1 MKIRLTAFLV
11 MTGLANLAQAVE
23 PFIIKDIRVEGIQ
36 RTEAGTVFSYLPVKV
51 GDRLDDE
58 KASAAIKALFATG
71 FFKDVRLE
79 AQGDVLIV
87 TVEERP
93 AVAKI
98 KLGGIKEFSEDEL
111 KKSLKDAGLAEGRI
125 FDKSLLDRAVHEMK
139 SQYFNKGKYAV
150 EINTTVTPLERN
162 RVSIDFN
169 VVEGASAKIRQINLV
184 GNKAFTEKK
193 LLGQFSSSTPGWL
206 SWFTDDDQYSKT
218 KLAGDLENLRSFY
231 LNQGYLE
238 FNIDSTQVS
247 ISPDK
252 KDIYITVN
260 MTEGPKYTVSD
271 VKLAG
276 QMLVP
281 EAEIR
286 KLIYLK
292 PGDVFSRQKLTE
304 STKLIGDR
312 LGKEGYAFANVN
324 AVPEL
329 DKIKHQVAFTLYID
343 PGHRVY
349 VDRINVSGNSK
360 TRDEVIRREVR
371 QMEGAWYNSEKIQLS
386 QDRLNRLG
394 YFDNVSLE
402 TPMVSGTTDQ
412 VDLNINVTEKAT
424 GNILVGAGFSSSDG
438 LILSGS
444 INQSNVFG
452 TGNQLG
458 VQINSGKV
466 NRVYSLSFTN
476 PYYTLDG
483 VSLGYDIY
491 RRDVDSTSLS
501 GVGQYRSSTMG
512 AGMRFGLPLNEK
524 NYLNLGLAGEL
535 FDVTTDSYSPITY
548 QNFENTFGN
557 RNTTLRFTS
566 SVARDTRNSF
576 LFPTKGF
583 LQSIGLEAGIPP
595 GDLQYYR
602 INAQH
607 QQFIPIGSAFTLMIN
622 GEAGYGAGL
631 GGKPLPFFKNFF
643 AGGVSSVRG
652 FDSGTI
658 GPKGLSPQTAT
669 AVCNG
674 AGAAVPYAGCNK
686 VALGG
691 DIKVLG
697 NIELFAPMPGI
708 KDGSVRISTFLDAG
722 AVFGASDYLGRSATF
737 NFSDFRYSA
746 GVGLA
751 WNSPMGPLK
760 FSLAKPLKKQVD
772 DKTQLFQFNLGTTF

>member
-1 MKIRLTAFLV
+1 MKIRLTALLV
-11 MTGLANLAQAVE
+11 MAAVANMAQAIE
-23 PFIIKDIRVEGIQ
+23 PFVIKDIRVEGIQ

-58 KASAAIKALFATG
+58 KATAAIKALYATG

-93 AVAKI
+93 AIAKI
-98 KLGGIKEFSEDEL
+98 SLSGIKEFSEDDL
-111 KKSLKDAGLAEGRI
+111 KKSLKDSGLAEGRI
-125 FDKSLLDRAVHEMK
+125 FDKSLLDRAVNEMK
-139 SQYFNKGKYAV
+139 SQYFNRGKYAV
-150 EINTTVTPLERN
+150 EVNATATPLERN
-162 RVSIDFN
+162 RVAIDFQ
-169 VVEGASAKIRQINLV
+169 VAEGESAKIRQINLV
-184 GNKAFTEKK
+184 GNQAFTEKK
-193 LLGQFSSSTPGWL
+193 LLDQFSSSTPGWL
-206 SWFTDDDQYSKT
+206 SWYTKDDQYSKT
-218 KLAGDLENLRSFY
+218 KLAGDLESLRSFY
-231 LNQGYLE
+231 QNQGYLE

-260 MTEGPKYTVSD
+260 ITEGPKYTVSD

-286 KLIYLK
+286 KLVSLK

-312 LGKEGYAFANVN
+312 MGTEGYAFANVN

-329 DKIKHQVAFTLYID
+329 DKEKHLVAFTLYID
-343 PGHRVY
+343 PGRRVY
-349 VDRINVSGNSK
+349 VHRVNVAGNSK

-371 QMEGAWYNSEKIQLS
+371 QMEGGWYNSEKIQLS

-394 YFDNVSLE
+394 YFENVSVE

-424 GNILVGAGFSSSDG
+424 GNIMAGAGYSSSDG

-458 VQINSGKV
+458 LQINSGKV

-501 GVGQYRSSTMG
+501 GVGQYQSSTKG
-512 AGMRFGLPLNEK
+512 VGVRFGLPLNERD
-524 NYLNLGLAGEL
+524 YLNFGLAAEL
-535 FDVTTDSYSPITY
+535 FDVNTDANSPITY
-548 QNFENTFGN
+548 QNFVNTFGN
-557 RNTTLRFTS
+557 SNTTLRFSTS
-566 SVARDTRNSF
+566 LARDTRNNF

-583 LQSIGLEAGIPP
+583 LQSIGLESGIPP
-595 GDLQYYR
+595 GDIQYYR
-602 INAQH
+602 LSAQH
-607 QQFIPIGSAFTLMIN
+607 QQFVPLSKDFTLMIN

-631 GGKPLPFFKNFF
+631 NGKPLPFFKNFF

-658 GPKGLSPQTAT
+658 GPKGLSPNTAT
-669 AVCNG
+669 DVCSPIP
-674 AGAAVPYAGCNK
+674 APPYTGCSK
-686 VALGG
+686 VSLGG
-691 DIKVLG
+691 DVKVLG
-697 NIELFAPMPGI
+697 NIELFTPMPGI
-708 KDGSVRISTFLDAG
+708 KDGSVRLSAFLDAG
-722 AVFGASDYLGRSATF
+722 AVFGPNDFLGRSATF

-746 GVGLA
+746 GVGVA
-751 WNSPMGPLK
+751 WNSPLGPLK
-760 FSLAKPLKKQVD
+760 FSLAKPLKKQED
-772 DKTQLFQFNLGTTF
+772 DKTQVFQFNLGTTF

>member
-11 MTGLANLAQAVE
+11 MTGLVNLAQAVE

-58 KASAAIKALFATG
+58 KATAAIKALFATG

-79 AQGDVLIV
+79 TQGDVLIV

-98 KLGGIKEFSEDEL
+98 KLSGIKEFSEDEL
-111 KKSLKDAGLAEGRI
+111 KKSLKDTGLAEGRI
-125 FDKSLLDRAVHEMK
+125 FDKSVLDRAVHEMK
-139 SQYFNKGKYAV
+139 SQYFNKGRYAV
-150 EINTTVTPLERN
+150 EINATVTPLERN

-169 VVEGASAKIRQINLV
+169 VVEGESAKIRQINLV

-193 LLGQFSSSTPGWL
+193 LLGEFGSSTPGWL
-206 SWFTDDDQYSKT
+206 SWFTNDDQYSKT

-252 KDIYITVN
+252 KDIFITVN
-260 MTEGPKYTVSD
+260 MSEGPKYTVSD

-312 LGKEGYAFANVN
+312 LGNEGYAFANVN

-329 DKIKHQVAFTLYID
+329 DKEKHQVAFTLYID

-349 VDRINVSGNSK
+349 VDRVNVAGNSK

-371 QMEGAWYNSEKIQLS
+371 QMEGGWYNSEKIQLS

-402 TPMVSGTTDQ
+402 TPMVPGTTDQ

-424 GNILVGAGFSSSDG
+424 GNILAGAGYSSSDG

-458 VQINSGKV
+458 LQINSGKV
-466 NRVYSLSFTN
+466 NKVYSLSFTN

-491 RRDVDSTSLS
+491 RRDVDATSLT
-501 GVGQYRSSTMG
+501 GVGEYQSSTKG
-512 AGMRFGLPLNEK
+512 IGMRFGLPLNEK
-524 NYLNLGLAGEL
+524 DYLNLGMAAEL
-535 FDVTTDSYSPITY
+535 FDVTTNAYSPVTY
-548 QNFENTFGN
+548 QNFVNTFGTS
-557 RNTTLRFTS
+557 NTTLRFTS
-566 SVARDTRNSF
+566 SLARDTRNNF

-583 LQSIGLEAGIPP
+583 MQSIGLESGIPP

-602 INAQH
+602 ISAQH
-607 QQFIPIGSAFTLMIN
+607 QQFIPIGNVFTLMIN

-658 GPKGLSPQTAT
+658 GPKGLSTIDTTLPVCDPAT
-669 AVCNG
+669 LVNCQ
-674 AGAAVPYAGCNK
+674 K
-686 VALGG
+686 VSLGG
-691 DIKVLG
+691 DVKVLG
-697 NIELFAPMPGI
+697 NLELFAPMPGI
-708 KDGSVRISTFLDAG
+708 KDGSVRLSTFLDAG
-722 AVFGASDYLGRSATF
+722 AVFGPNDYLGRSSTF

-760 FSLAKPLKKQVD
+760 FSLAKPLKKQAD
-772 DKTQLFQFNLGTTF
+772 DKSQMFQFNLGTTF